1 MRLTSIDCFL
11 QVAFPGLT
19 GFNEENGWETEIGGQ
34 RTKLGCFSTDFPLP
48 GHKWHWLFFL
58 VGVGIGVR

>member
-1 MRLTSIDCFL
+1 MRLTIDFL

-34 RTKLGCFSTDFPLP
+34 RTKLGCFSITVKRYVDFNFY
-48 GHKWHWLFFL
+48 LFIFETQFDFSF
-58 VGVGIGVR
+58 